1 MDIMIEGKPVEDLKL
16 PLSSLGIP
24 GLQEQL
30 THSVEFSRNGF
41 ASDVHANNV
50 IKEGANGAN
59 KEPLLSRAGSV
70 NGMAFDKSPPRV
82 LNIEMNGTPSP
93 SPQSEKCAHEQR
105 LDTFKQEETPQSDE
119 KETAHRQGNWVYAEI
134 LILLEAKA
142 KEWFPCSESKRS
154 RLSADDKW
162 KHVAEYCNRKGV
174 QRTKEQCR
182 VKWDNMMPD
191 YRKVRDYEEQKEA
204 SAPAY
209 FEMDVWERRMKL
221 LPSNMDAEIYHRI
234 ASIQSN
240 KPGKRGLKREAREKI
255 PLDLSQMLAHSSQ
268 PTRRL
273 SNGAEVT
280 NGVDV
285 EGERPRLAD
294 LVGKHIAS
302 SAPRKRRRRKAVEMT
317 FSLEK
322 RVEPIPKIDLRMEP
336 VVRTDLQMQNDS
348 STEDDAAV
356 VSSRSQQGTP
366 AAACMYAERTSFLPA
381 LQRPS
386 YESRD
391 VLPVMHRCQNPL
403 QQVASVTVERGN
415 SSSVLEGPTANR
427 SCVQETKD
435 SLQNHETPNTVED
448 RKDARHRELM
458 ALEREKLAVF
468 REATFA
474 ITSAMTNAMA
484 VFSKVAEEL
493 LLRRG

>member
-1 MDIMIEGKPVEDLKL
+1 MEIMIEGKPAEDLKL
-16 PLSSLGIP
+16 PISSLGIP
-24 GLQEQL
+24 GRQEHL
-30 THSVEFSRNGF
+30 LHSVDFSSNGF
-41 ASDVHANNV
+41 AERASDEHANSA
-50 IKEGANGAN
+50 IKEGANGVS
-59 KEPLLSRAGSV
+59 KELLASRVGFM
-70 NGMAFDKSPPRV
+70 NGLASDKSPPGV
-82 LNIEMNGTPSP
+82 LNIEMNSTP
-93 SPQSEKCAHEQR
+93 SPQSDKCAHEHQM
-105 LDTFKQEETPQSDE
+105 DAFKQEETPQSDE
-119 KETAHRQGNWVYAEI
+119 KETAHHRQGNWVYAEI

-142 KEWFPCSESKRS
+142 KEYGFPCGESKRS

-162 KHVAEYCNRKGV
+162 KQVAEYCKSKGV

-191 YRKVRDYEEQKEA
+191 YRKVRDYDEQKEA
-204 SAPAY
+204 SAPSY
-209 FEMDVWERRMKL
+209 FQMDVWERRMKL

-240 KPGKRGLKREAREKI
+240 KPTKGGLKREAREKR
-255 PLDLSQMLAHSSQ
+255 PLDLSNLLTPSQ
-268 PTRRL
+268 PTKRL
-273 SNGAEVT
+273 SNGLE
-280 NGVDV
+280 GVDF

-302 SAPRKRRRRKAVEMT
+302 SAPRKRRRRRAPEMV

-322 RVEPIPKIDLRMEP
+322 RVEPMPKIDLRMEP

-366 AAACMYAERTSFLPA
+366 AAACMYAERSSFLPA
-381 LQRPS
+381 HQTPIN
-386 YESRD
+386 ESRD
-391 VLPVMHRCQNPL
+391 VLPVPYRSQNPL
-403 QQVASVTVERGN
+403 QQAASVIVERGN
-415 SSSVLEGPTANR
+415 SSSVLEGPPVKG
-427 SCVQETKD
+427 SWLQETKD
-435 SLQNHETPNTVED
+435 ITQKHEAANQVED

-474 ITSAMTNAMA
+474 IANAMTNAMA